1 MWCAVRLLHRQ
12 HFELFAVL
20 LPRDGF
26 VLQDTCHTNERTSF
40 PDHVICNRSDDS
52 SALSFQ
58 CNLQVGELAPSRR
71 QAHTANVLT
80 AAARCHSAATATYHS
95 VEAITEAVFS

>member
-1 MWCAVRLLHRQ
+1 MHRQ
-12 HFELFAVL
+12 HFELFAAL

-26 VLQDTCHTNERTSF
+26 VLQDTHHTNERTSF
-40 PDHVICNRSDDS
+40 PDYVIPNRFDDF

-71 QAHTANVLT
+71 QVHTSNALT
-80 AAARCHSAATATYHS
+80 AAASCHSTDAAPHHS
-95 VEAITEAVFS
+95 VEAIQEAISPVEVE